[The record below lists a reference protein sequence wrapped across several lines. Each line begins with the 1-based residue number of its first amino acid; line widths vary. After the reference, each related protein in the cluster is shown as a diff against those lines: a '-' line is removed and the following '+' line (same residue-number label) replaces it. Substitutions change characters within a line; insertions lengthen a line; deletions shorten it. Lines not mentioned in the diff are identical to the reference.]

1 VRSGDLDGQSAW
13 GQDVDR
19 RRAWRYRPAVP
30 ASAKRP
36 PEAPQVLPYL
46 YYPDARAA
54 LEFLVDAFGFAE
66 ISAVRDDEGNVW
78 SAQLSTGDS
87 VVLIG
92 PGMAEFGTR
101 AVEDPAWA
109 TSRTFVYVDDV
120 DGHCERAR
128 AAGATIITE
137 PSDHGPNRIHIAADC
152 GGQQWIFA
160 TPLE

>member
-1 VRSGDLDGQSAW
+1 
-13 GQDVDR
+13 
-19 RRAWRYRPAVP
+19 
-30 ASAKRP
+30 
-36 PEAPQVLPYL
+36 VLPYL

-78 SAQLSTGDS
+78 SAQLSTGDG

-101 AVEDPAWA
+101 AIEDRSWA

-128 AAGATIITE
+128 AAGATIVTE

>member
-1 VRSGDLDGQSAW
+1 M
-13 GQDVDR
+13 DR
-19 RRAWRYRPAVP
+19 RPAWLYRPAVP
-30 ASAKRP
+30 ASSKRP

-92 PGMAEFGTR
+92 PGMESLAR
-101 AVEDPAWA
+101 
-109 TSRTFVYVDDV
+109 
-120 DGHCERAR
+120 ER
-128 AAGATIITE
+128 
-137 PSDHGPNRIHIAADC
+137 
-152 GGQQWIFA
+152 
-160 TPLE
+160 